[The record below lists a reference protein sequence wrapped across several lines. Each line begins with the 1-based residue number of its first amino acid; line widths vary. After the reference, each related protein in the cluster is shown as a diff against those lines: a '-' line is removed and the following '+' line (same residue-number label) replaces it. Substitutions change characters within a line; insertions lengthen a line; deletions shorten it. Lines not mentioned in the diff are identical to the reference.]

1 MKRIAI
7 IVLMVLLSACG
18 SGSEGSRIDWTAV
31 SDLQRRIDSCIVEH
45 GVGPGVRDYC
55 ESLARLEST
64 PTPAQPTPTGDK

>member
-64 PTPAQPTPTGDK
+64 PTPTPRKASNEK